1 MNETTSRLVADLLAA
16 IEQRELRAQQA
27 ERWHPGPW
35 RLDPQV
41 ETTMD
46 AGRWV
51 ADAKD
56 EGVLVANGDAAARFF
71 VGEQPQAVL
80 RQCRTD
86 RRLVERHRPSWPN
99 GGKPEYDTHW
109 ERTESGQMVEVRN
122 SEPVPPYYCLNCGE
136 LSPCD
141 DLADRA
147 EAYGIDVDREGP

>member
-71 VGEQPQAVL
+71 VGEQPQAAL
-80 RQCRTD
+80 RQCRAD
-86 RRLVERHRPSWPN
+86 RRVVERHAESADIPGWCPACGDVWPCA
-99 GGKPEYDTHW
+99 EI
-109 ERTESGQMVEVRN
+109 R
-122 SEPVPPYYCLNCGE
+122 
-136 LSPCD
+136 
-141 DLADRA
+141 DRA